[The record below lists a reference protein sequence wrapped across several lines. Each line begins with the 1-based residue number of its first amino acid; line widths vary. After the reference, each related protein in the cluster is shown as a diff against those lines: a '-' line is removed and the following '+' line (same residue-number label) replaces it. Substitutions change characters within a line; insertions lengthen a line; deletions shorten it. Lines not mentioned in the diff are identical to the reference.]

1 MKKLLSVLLCALLLC
16 ASVFSASAAQG
27 TVQDVFESK
36 TDYPYDTLTLEG
48 DYFTLCIN
56 VVPDRGAP
64 ADNYGFLLYYYD
76 IGIDVLKYASIEA
89 KAGYIIDEVI
99 FPVSFYTEGTDII
112 FSSGTPSGLSGSE
125 DWGGTIIDIK
135 DINSTSFEI
144 ARGDYIR
151 TVNYLQSKCVTVIG
165 HKDVPSTGDNTQLPL
180 LLAVALLS
188 TGVLTAAVI
197 RRRREF

>member
-36 TDYPYDTLTLEG
+36 TGYPSGTLTLEG

-64 ADNYGFLLYYYD
+64 ADNDGFLLYYYD

-99 FPVSFYTEGTDII
+99 FPVSFYAKGGDII
-112 FSSGTPSGLSGSE
+112 FSSGTPSVLSGKEYWS
-125 DWGGTIIDIK
+125 GTIDIK
-135 DINSTSFEI
+135 GINSTSFEI
-144 ARGDYIR
+144 ARGDYIQGN
-151 TVNYLQSKCVTVIG
+151 NYLQSTCVTVIG
-165 HKDVPSTGDNTQLPL
+165 HKDVPSTGDSTQLPL